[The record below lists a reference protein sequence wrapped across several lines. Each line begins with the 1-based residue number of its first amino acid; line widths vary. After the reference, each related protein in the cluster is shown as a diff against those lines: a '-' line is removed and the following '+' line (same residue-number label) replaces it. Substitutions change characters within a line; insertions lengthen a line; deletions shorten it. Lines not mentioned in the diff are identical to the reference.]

1 MKKHPFLRQWG
12 MPLLMSTLILSGLLS
27 ALLGNGP
34 WQILSRIALT
44 LPIFTV
50 TWHTFRK
57 S

>member
-1 MKKHPFLRQWG
+1 